1 MSIKA
6 ARVGLNSLNI
16 FISTDNVFQTSF
28 RNVFLHFCQKVVR
41 ASVSLKQGRV
51 FIPLLCAGGILPSD
65 CRAHSALN
73 SSFSYLSLIS
83 TTLHPALFLRLFVVC
98 HSSPFFGHWSASQP
112 ALPSSSRWGEEN
124 NPSHIQSPADILF
137 RYSLLVDCAPS
148 SFPYRYSVVK
158 DTRGVIPYRPTRD
171 RYTLYSHGRLVSAHI
186 EKRRFRKKR
195 GELKLNFP
203 ES

>member
-6 ARVGLNSLNI
+6 ARVGLNSRNI

-98 HSSPFFGHWSASQP
+98 HSSPFFGHWSASQLSP
-112 ALPSSSRWGEEN
+112 HLPGGEKKTTPHTFN
-124 NPSHIQSPADILF
+124 HLLTFSFDILF
-137 RYSLLVDCAPS
+137 SSIAPPPL
-148 SFPYRYSVVK
+148 FPI
-158 DTRGVIPYRPTRD
+158 DTR
-171 RYTLYSHGRLVSAHI
+171 L
-186 EKRRFRKKR
+186 
-195 GELKLNFP
+195 
-203 ES
+203 